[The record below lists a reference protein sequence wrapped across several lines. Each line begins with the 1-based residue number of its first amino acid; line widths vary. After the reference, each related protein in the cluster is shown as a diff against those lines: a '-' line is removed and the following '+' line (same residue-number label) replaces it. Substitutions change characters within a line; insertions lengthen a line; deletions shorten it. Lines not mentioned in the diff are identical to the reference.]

1 MAARLL
7 SVSPAAALTLLSV
20 AFPTALP
27 AAPYL
32 VKDLNTSPGIN
43 FGYVNLYDRETGSGV
58 SYFAA
63 ADPAHGTELW
73 RSDGTPGGTERLTD
87 ICAGR
92 CDSQPAAITVRAGR
106 VFFKANDGFSGD
118 ELWVSDGTPGSERR
132 VRDLCPGVC
141 STSPGRVAEV
151 GDRLLF
157 LSYFPDSGRYELWR
171 TDGTREG
178 TVRVKAVCTVDCF
191 SLGDLAPIGERALF
205 IVNGL
210 DLWVTD
216 GTAGGTRLLRRL
228 GAPFNPIN
236 LLPSDGIAW
245 VWDSDSLWRT
255 DGTAAG
261 TFLLKRFEELSTQP
275 DNDPHFLFQK
285 VLWHGLFFGV
295 LYSGELIRSD
305 GTPEGTFRIAS
316 FPNDSPPV
324 EVAALDSEI
333 LFRVRELSGN
343 SVLWSTRGTADTTGP
358 KFALAAESPVCLTRI
373 SGDRA
378 LFVAGPDDFNK
389 TQLWVTDGTEAGTRM
404 LVLPGFV
411 AGPELFATGDGR
423 VFFFR
428 YVPALSVWITDG
440 TEAGTHEVR
449 SFGNPPGSSGPKEQ
463 AALGGKLVFSATV
476 PEGSSVP
483 LFISDGTA
491 DGTGLLSGKPNDASS
506 FFRFG
511 DRLLFSAFRPRRFY
525 PEMWE
530 TDGTPDGTTLM
541 SRYSFSNPALL
552 GGQILFSGA
561 VGNAVFGTGSELLKT
576 GGQAWS
582 VDLVKDIDPFF
593 FDENPASGERCV
605 GESSF
610 PVPGVVLGGRLLL
623 AADDG
628 RSGRELWVSDGTR
641 AGTVPLRDINPRRQ
655 PGSPE
660 TCVTRVGPHRHDTG
674 LSSNPQDFVLL
685 GNVAL
690 FSADDGS
697 RGRELWVTDGTSPG
711 TRRVAD
717 LVPGPR
723 GSAPHGLVRF
733 RNRVYFLAANP
744 GQGESLWRT
753 DGTAR
758 GTTRVLD
765 LTLEDLPSWGSS
777 LTVAAGRLF
786 FTVFNETTGAE
797 LWTSTG
803 EADGT
808 DLVTDLNPGP
818 GSSSAQFLT
827 SVGGALLFTA
837 DDGLTGFEAWR
848 TDGTTAGTV
857 RLGDIAPGR
866 DASSPGP
873 FTALPNVVMTGA
885 DDGVHGR
892 EPWAIPRAEIVQP
905 PP

>member
-1 MAARLL
+1 MSQQRPSFGAGATLVVALVLL
-7 SVSPAAALTLLSV
+7 PA
-20 AFPTALP
+20 ALP

-32 VKDLNTSPGIN
+32 VKDLNTSPGLN

-58 SYFAA
+58 TYFAA

-92 CDSQPAAITVRAGR
+92 CDSLPAAITVRAGR

-141 STSPGRVAEV
+141 STSPGRVAEA

-157 LSYFPDSGRYELWR
+157 LSSFPDSGRYELWR

-228 GAPFNPIN
+228 GSPFNPVS

-261 TFLLKRFEELSTQP
+261 TFLLKRFDELSTRP
-275 DNDPHFLFQK
+275 DSPHFLFQR

-295 LYSGELIRSD
+295 LYSGEMIRSD

-316 FPNDSPPV
+316 FPEDSPLA
-324 EVAALDSEI
+324 EIAALDSEV
-333 LFRVRELSGN
+333 LFRVREFSGN
-343 SVLWSTRGTADTTGP
+343 SVLWSSRGTADTTGP
-358 KFALAAESPVCLTRI
+358 KFALAAESPVGLTRI
-373 SGDRA
+373 SADRA
-378 LFVAGPDDFNK
+378 VFVAGPGDFNK

-411 AGPELFATGDGR
+411 YSVELFATGDGR

-428 YVPALSVWITDG
+428 YDLAARLWITDG
-440 TEAGTHEVR
+440 TEAGTHEVQ

-463 AALGGKLVFSATV
+463 AALGGKLVFSATMSD
-476 PEGSSVP
+476 GSSVP

-491 DGTGLLSGKPNDASS
+491 DGTGLLSGKPNDAFA

-511 DRLLFSAFRPRRFY
+511 DQLLFSAFRPRRFY
-525 PEMWE
+525 PEMWA
-530 TDGTPDGTTLM
+530 TDGTPDGTIRI
-541 SRYSFSNPALL
+541 SRYSFSNPARL
-552 GGQILFSGA
+552 GGQILFSGS
-561 VGNAVFGTGSELLKT
+561 VGNAVFGTGIELLKT
-576 GGQAWS
+576 DGLPWS

-641 AGTVPLRDINPRRQ
+641 AGTVPLRDINPRRA
-655 PGSPE
+655 PGAPE
-660 TCVTRVGPHRHDTG
+660 TCFTRVGPHRHDTG
-674 LSSNPQDFVLL
+674 LSSNPQGFVVL
-685 GNVAL
+685 GGVAL
-690 FSADDGS
+690 FSAADGL
-697 RGRELWVTDGTSPG
+697 RGRELWITNGTSPG
-711 TRRVAD
+711 TRRLAD
-717 LVPGPR
+717 LVPGSR
-723 GSAPHGLVRF
+723 GSAPHDLVRF
-733 RNRVYFLAANP
+733 QDRAYFLAANPGP

-765 LTLEDLPSWGSS
+765 LALEGLPSWGRS

-797 LWTSTG
+797 LWASTG
-803 EADGT
+803 EAEGT
-808 DLVTDLNPGP
+808 GMVTDLNTGS
-818 GSSSAQFLT
+818 GSSSPQFLT
-827 SVGGALLFTA
+827 AVGGALLYAA
-837 DDGLTGFEAWR
+837 DDGLTGLEPWR
-848 TDGTTAGTV
+848 TDGTADGTV
-857 RLGDIAPGR
+857 RVDDIAPGR

-873 FTALPNVVMTGA
+873 FTALPSIVMTGA

-892 EPWAIPRAEIVQP
+892 EPWAIPKAEIVRP
-905 PP
+905 E